1 MKISSIVDIVDGEL
15 LNSPSISFINN
26 ISSDAKKVKTS
37 DMFIAK
43 NIEDLQIAIANGA
56 YAVIFE
62 KDLDIETLITARKRS
77 KEKKP
82 DGFCPK
88 CGKPI
93 SKNDKFC
100 SKCGRTL

>member
-43 NIEDLQIAIANGA
+43 NIEDLKIALQNGA

-62 KDLDIETLITARKRS
+62 KD
-77 KEKKP
+77 
-82 DGFCPK
+82 F
-88 CGKPI
+88 GKI
-93 SKNDKFC
+93 GNIDDLEEF
-100 SKCGRTL
+100 LEEFAE